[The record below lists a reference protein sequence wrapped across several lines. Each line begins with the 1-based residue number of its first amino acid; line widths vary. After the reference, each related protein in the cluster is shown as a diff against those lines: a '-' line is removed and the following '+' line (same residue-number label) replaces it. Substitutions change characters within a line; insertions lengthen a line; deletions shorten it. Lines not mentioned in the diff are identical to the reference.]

1 MTGGEKGECLNRA
14 IFSTP
19 LLIVAIISIQHG
31 DIFVLLKNVS
41 LAPISGPV
49 LIS

>member
-31 DIFVLLKNVS
+31 DIFRFTENVS